1 MATTIDSSYALN
13 FGLAGLPVEAEF
25 PTAALPDS
33 RAIPPTGMPYVGEVD
48 RLLAAGGTSAL
59 IRQWGHPKTVSP
71 EVLSSS
77 GLPMRSSRSGNGSMP
92 GRAPRASA
100 ATRRRSIWRCAD

>member
-33 RAIPPTGMPYVGEVD
+33 RAIPPTGMPYV
-48 RLLAAGGTSAL
+48 LSL
-59 IRQWGHPKTVSP
+59 IH
-71 EVLSSS
+71 
-77 GLPMRSSRSGNGSMP
+77 
-92 GRAPRASA
+92 
-100 ATRRRSIWRCAD
+100 I